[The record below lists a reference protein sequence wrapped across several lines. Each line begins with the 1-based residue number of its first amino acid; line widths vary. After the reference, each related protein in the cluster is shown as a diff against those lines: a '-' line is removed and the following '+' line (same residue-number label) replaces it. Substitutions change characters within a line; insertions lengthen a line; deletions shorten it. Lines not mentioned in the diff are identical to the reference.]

1 MKVTPTLLAAAIAF
15 TTLGGARAQAQAGPT
30 QRQCSDLAVLTTA
43 WQNFDTQDVNASLEE
58 VDETAKQ
65 VAAALDQIALEVRG
79 LSPAAFDQ
87 LRAAHSAVEAA
98 IAAVPEEASG
108 AMVQDRIATA
118 KDNERFAYQNLMSNI
133 VCP

>member
-1 MKVTPTLLAAAIAF
+1 MIPVV
-15 TTLGGARAQAQAGPT
+15 
-30 QRQCSDLAVLTTA
+30 CDLAVLTTA